1 MKVFRNRPMVA
12 SALALVIAASGLL
25 GNITSSASG
34 ASTSYLTLAQA
45 KAQFTL
51 ASAKV
56 KWNGPTTPAL
66 AAKGKKVAI
75 ISCPLFLQGCTVA
88 TNSVEA
94 AATALGWTYVDI
106 PVTNYPENFN
116 TALTSNPDVIISIG
130 FPAAA
135 LPAVGLAAAKAAKI
149 PVVDINGDCAVGPTG
164 CDASQSFSEKAM
176 GRLQGLALM
185 VVMKGNV
192 RLLSFI
198 DNELSDGYLNN
209 QYTIAWLKLHDKG
222 FKLLST
228 TTLLEANSASL
239 IASLTV
245 AAVRKNPTA
254 NSLLTPYDPIAGIQV
269 PALANAGLG
278 KKITVVTNIGLTQNL
293 QWVARNYV
301 QRADVAN
308 ELDWTGWAAMDK
320 AIRFLD
326 GQPQVQENV
335 PLKIMTSANAPKNG
349 AWNDDGVNYMA
360 KYKALWGLTP

>member
-1 MKVFRNRPMVA
+1 MKVLKNRPLVGV
-12 SALALVIAASGLL
+12 LALMISTGGIVMNVSG
-25 GNITSSASG
+25 SASG
-34 ASTSYLTLAQA
+34 ASTGYLTLVQA
-45 KAQFTL
+45 TAQFKA

-56 KWNGPTTPAL
+56 QWNGPTVK
-66 AAKGKKVAI
+66 AKAPKNKKVVI

-94 AATALGWTYVDI
+94 AATALGWSYVDI
-106 PVTNYPENFN
+106 PVSNYSENFS
-116 TALTSNPDVIISIG
+116 TALTDKPNVIISIG

-135 LPAVGLAAAKAAKI
+135 LPAVGLATAKHDKI
-149 PVVDINGDCAVGPTG
+149 PVVDINGDCAVGPKG

-176 GRLQGLALM
+176 GRLEGLALM
-185 VVMKGNV
+185 VKEKGNV

-209 QYTIAWLKLHDKG
+209 QYTIAWLKANDKG
-222 FKLLST
+222 FKLMST

-239 IASLTV
+239 IGSLTV

-254 NSLLTPYDPIAGIQV
+254 NSLLTPYDPIAGVQV

-278 KKITVVTNIGLTQNL
+278 NKITVVSNIGLTQNL

-308 ELDWTGWAAMDK
+308 ELDWTGWAAIDR
-320 AIRFLD
+320 AIRLLD
-326 GQPQVQENV
+326 RQPQVRENV

-349 AWNDDGVNYMA
+349 VWNDDGVNYKA
-360 KYKALWGLTP
+360 KYEALWGVTP

>member
-1 MKVFRNRPMVA
+1 MVA
-12 SALALVIAASGLL
+12 GALALVIVASAVV
-25 GNITSSASG
+25 GNITVSASG

-45 KAQFTL
+45 TAQFKV

-56 KWNGPTTPAL
+56 MWNGPTTPAR
-66 AAKGKKVAI
+66 APKGKKVAI
-75 ISCPLFLQGCTVA
+75 ISCPLFLQGCSVA

-106 PVTNYPENFN
+106 PVTNYPENFD
-116 TALTSNPDVIISIG
+116 TALTSNPNVIISIG
-130 FPAAA
+130 FPATA
-135 LPAVGLAAAKAAKI
+135 LPAVGLATAKAAKI

-185 VVMKGNV
+185 VLMKGNV
-192 RLLSFI
+192 RLLSFV

-228 TTLLEANSASL
+228 TTVLEADSASL

-245 AAVRKNPTA
+245 AAARKNPSA
-254 NSLLTPYDPIAGIQV
+254 NCLLTPYDPIAGIQV

-278 KKITVVTNIGLTQNL
+278 KRITVVSNIGLTQNL
-293 QWVARNYV
+293 KWVAKNYV

-308 ELDWTGWAAMDK
+308 ALDWTAWAAIDR
-320 AIRFLD
+320 AIRLLN

-349 AWNDDGVNYMA
+349 VWNDDGVNYMA
-360 KYKALWGLTP
+360 KYKVLWGIAR